1 MFEILKESWNQDT
14 AQTRRICTQLSSYIN
29 YFNKK
34 NKVFSTLSLI
44 HSFNSIGIKM
54 IKTVTNTC
62 TGGYMYMYFKIALKY
77 HIQPHVCPHYSYV
90 YSFRVL

>member
-1 MFEILKESWNQDT
+1 MESGYCSNKKNLYT
-14 AQTRRICTQLSSYIN
+14 TEQLH
-29 YFNKK
+29 KK

-90 YSFRVL
+90 YSFRAL